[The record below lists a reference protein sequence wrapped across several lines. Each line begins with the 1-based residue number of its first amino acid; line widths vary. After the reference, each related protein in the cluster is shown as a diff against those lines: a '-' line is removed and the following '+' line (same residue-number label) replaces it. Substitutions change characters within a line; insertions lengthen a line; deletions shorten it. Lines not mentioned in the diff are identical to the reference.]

1 MNYKQEDF
9 TYKADTSNPAV
20 LGVLEGPVADIVN
33 PTRNGRKYSE
43 TLWEKVFN
51 SPIVKEKLACGGIF
65 GESQHPVDRQEVDT
79 EKIAIA
85 MKEAP
90 VKHDDGKLYARFYI
104 LDTPCGRIL
113 KTLADFG
120 YKIGISSRGSGD
132 TYTDADGNEVVDEDT
147 YDFETFDAVLLP
159 SVKEARMQVVNEG
172 LDENTLKL
180 KKALN
185 ESLEKATPDE
195 RKVMEEALDNLH
207 ISYKQQDAVNINE
220 VSEAKAVENS
230 EAIVAELQEA
240 LKKVK
245 HLEAKVL
252 DLQEKLSVSYTK
264 EAKVDEQVQRYKKA
278 ITKLNEQAS
287 TATKLSELN
296 EKLNRDL
303 EKRNTQIKQL
313 QMSIRKQHNVITE
326 SVNSTDNLKQRLQES
341 NKKIANLTTNNNQL
355 QESFATKTK
364 ALNEKIEGLQKD
376 LDINRKQYSEKL
388 DKSQKLV
395 EKYRNIAQVSVDRY
409 IKSQAVRLGVS
420 VNEIKNRLNE
430 SYTFD
435 DIDEVCESL
444 QSYKLNMSKLPFASL
459 KENVQVKINPSVN
472 EKLPVKRNDV
482 DDVDEDLLR
491 LANLH

>member
-1 MNYKQEDF
+1 
-9 TYKADTSNPAV
+9 
-20 LGVLEGPVADIVN
+20 
-33 PTRNGRKYSE
+33 
-43 TLWEKVFN
+43 
-51 SPIVKEKLACGGIF
+51 
-65 GESQHPVDRQEVDT
+65 
-79 EKIAIA
+79 
-85 MKEAP
+85 
-90 VKHDDGKLYARFYI
+90 
-104 LDTPCGRIL
+104 
-113 KTLADFG
+113 
-120 YKIGISSRGSGD
+120 
-132 TYTDADGNEVVDEDT
+132 
-147 YDFETFDAVLLP
+147 
-159 SVKEARMQVVNEG
+159 
-172 LDENTLKL
+172 
-180 KKALN
+180 
-185 ESLEKATPDE
+185 
-195 RKVMEEALDNLH
+195 MEEALDNLN

-230 EAIVAELQEA
+230 EAIVEELQEA

-245 HLEAKVL
+245 SLEAKVL

-313 QMSIRKQHNVITE
+313 QMSIRKQHSVITE

-341 NKKIANLTTNNNQL
+341 NKKVANLTATNNQL
-355 QESFATKTK
+355 QESFTTETK

-444 QSYKLNMSKLPFASL
+444 QSYKLSMSKLPFAPL

-472 EKLPVKRNDV
+472 EKLPVKRNDC
-482 DDVDEDLLR
+482 R
-491 LANLH
+491 T